1 MKTNKPGQKDS
12 FMKHRSNLES
22 FHAHFNKDFEG
33 QIEVLLFKWL
43 VNVQTT
49 CKSFGE
55 QLVSKKTHE
64 NNLKV
69 TGLSLDHIP
78 PFFFTLLNSN
88 DIDDTI

>member
-1 MKTNKPGQKDS
+1 
-12 FMKHRSNLES
+12 MKHRSNLES

-33 QIEVLLFKWL
+33 QIEVLLFRWL

-49 CKSFGE
+49 CKCFEE
-55 QLVSKKTHE
+55 QLISPKHE

-78 PFFFTLLNSN
+78 TFISCGIQMTLMALYNSLAK
-88 DIDDTI
+88 TL